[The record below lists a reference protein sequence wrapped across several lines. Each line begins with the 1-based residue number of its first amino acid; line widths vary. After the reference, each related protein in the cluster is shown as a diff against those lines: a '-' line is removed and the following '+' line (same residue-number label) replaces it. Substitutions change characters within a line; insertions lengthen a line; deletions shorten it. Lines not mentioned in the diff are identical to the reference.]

1 MKSEV
6 YEHLLSQG
14 KNHVSAN
21 IFIQVYF
28 SLCIELGANFTSVLV
43 DIWL

>member
-6 YEHLLSQG
+6 CEHLHSQS

-28 SLCIELGANFTSVLV
+28 SLFIDIGANFTSVLV